1 MRYQQAARE
10 SCWYEIITDSI
21 LQTKSSHGPA
31 RTMST
36 PPRPPAS
43 PATRSGIPLKSAY
56 GPDDVPAGHRAV
68 VGTLPGEAPF
78 HRGCFP
84 QGYRTKPWRIFQL
97 SGFGKPE
104 DENERIKFLLKHG
117 ETGFLMEHDRNTADH
132 LYNVDHPEVEA
143 RREDVGLTGAV
154 MQSVRDTAICL
165 DGIPIEST
173 YGHAGGAVVQHGPFA
188 LAAYWTVA
196 KRRGIDLSRLGGT
209 GQSDF
214 FLTYL
219 GCVTKQQIPTQAG
232 LRLNAD
238 IIEFCGTHLPK
249 WVPVSIAGYNGGDS
263 GLNAW
268 QELGAVMANAIEYLD
283 EVKRRGNLDLTAA
296 AYRVGGV
303 NFRTTMEI
311 FEDAAKL
318 RAARKMWHHLL
329 TTRYG
334 ITDER
339 ALRMRIH
346 IVTAGSMMTYQQP
359 FNNIVRGTLMAL
371 SAVLGG
377 TQSLGVSGYDEAI
390 SIPSEHAHQMSVR
403 IQQILQHECN
413 LANVADPLGGSYYV
427 ESLTAEL
434 ERRGWE
440 FAAEIAAQGG
450 FLATLDSGWLHARA
464 RDNQIADMQAEED
477 GQRLVVGVNEFRDDA
492 TPFAVDGFPGVGDA
506 YEVARARLDAVRRER
521 HATGATRALRELER
535 TCRGDGNVMPAMMD
549 ALDAEVT
556 LGEIGGVFRSVWGDW
571 RTPEVVGT

>member
-1 MRYQQAARE
+1 
-10 SCWYEIITDSI
+10 
-21 LQTKSSHGPA
+21 
-31 RTMST
+31 MS
-36 PPRPPAS
+36 RPPS
-43 PATRSGIPLKSAY
+43 PPSFSTRSGIPLQAAY
-56 GPDDVPAGHRAV
+56 GPDDVPEAHRRV
-68 VGTLPGEAPF
+68 MGTLPGQAPF
-78 HRGCFP
+78 HRGGFP

-104 DENERIKFLLKHG
+104 DENERIKFLLEQG

-132 LYNVDHPEVEA
+132 LYNVDHPDVVA
-143 RREDVGLTGAV
+143 RREDVGQTGAV
-154 MQSVRDTAICL
+154 MQSVREVAICL

-173 YGHAGGAVVQHGPFA
+173 YGHAGGAVVQHAPFA

-196 KRRGIDLSRLGGT
+196 KRRGIPLAALGGT

-219 GCVTKQQIPTQAG
+219 GCVTKQQVPTAAG

-238 IIEFCGTHLPK
+238 IIEFCSEHVPK
-249 WVPVSIAGYNGGDS
+249 WVPVSIAGYNGGDT
-263 GLNAW
+263 GLNAY
-268 QELGAVMANAIEYLD
+268 QELGAVIANAIEYLD
-283 EVKRRGNLDLTAA
+283 EIKRRGRLDMTTA

-303 NFRTTMEI
+303 NFRTTMDI

-318 RAARKMWHHLL
+318 RAARKMWCQLL
-329 TTRYG
+329 RERYG

-359 FNNIVRGTLMAL
+359 LNNIVRGTLMAL

-390 SIPSEHAHQMSVR
+390 SVPSEHAHQMSVR
-403 IQQILQHECN
+403 IQQILQHETN
-413 LANVADPLGGSYYV
+413 LTAVADPLGGSYYI
-427 ESLTAEL
+427 EAMTAEI
-434 ERRGWE
+434 ERRAWE
-440 FAAEIAAQGG
+440 FAADIEQRGG

-464 RDNQIADMQAEED
+464 RDNQVAWQAAEND
-477 GQRLVVGVNEFRDDA
+477 GRQTIVGVTDFRGDT
-492 TPFAVDGFPGVGDA
+492 TPFEIDGFPGVNDS
-506 YEVARARLDAVRRER
+506 YDVARDRLDAVRRER
-521 HATGATRALRELER
+521 HEAGAHATLKRLEQA
-535 TCRGDGNVMPAMMD
+535 CRGTENIMPEMLD

-556 LGEIGGVFRSVWGDW
+556 LGEVGDVFRSMWGDW
-571 RTPEVVGT
+571 QTPELI

>member
-1 MRYQQAARE
+1 MR
-10 SCWYEIITDSI
+10 
-21 LQTKSSHGPA
+21 
-31 RTMST
+31 
-36 PPRPPAS
+36 RPPHT
-43 PATRSGIPLKSAY
+43 PLYATQSGIPLKAAY
-56 GPDDVPAGHRAV
+56 GPDDVPAEHRRFAAL
-68 VGTLPGEAPF
+68 LPGDAPF
-78 HRGCFP
+78 VRGCFP

-132 LYNVDHPEVEA
+132 LYNVDHPDVVA
-143 RREDVGLTGAV
+143 RREDVGQTGAV
-154 MQSVRDTAICL
+154 MQSIREVALCL
-165 DGIPIEST
+165 DGIPIETT
-173 YGHAGGAVVQHGPFA
+173 YGHAGGGVVQHAPFA
-188 LAAYWTVA
+188 LAAYWSIA
-196 KRRGIDLSRLGGT
+196 RRRGIDLMALAGT

-219 GCVTKQQIPTQAG
+219 GCVTKQQIPTLPG

-238 IIEFCGTHLPK
+238 IIEFCATHLPK
-249 WVPVSIAGYNGGDS
+249 WVPVSIAGYNAGDT

-268 QELGAVMANAIEYLD
+268 QELGAVFANAIEYLD
-283 EVKRRGNLDLTAA
+283 EIKRRGRIDMTTA

-318 RAARKMWHHLL
+318 RAARKMWCHLL
-329 TTRYG
+329 QNRYG
-334 ITDER
+334 VTDEK

-346 IVTAGSMMTYQQP
+346 VVTSGSMMTFPQP

-403 IQQILQHECN
+403 IQQILQLETN
-413 LANVADPLGGSYYV
+413 VGSVADPLGGSYYI
-427 ESLTAEL
+427 EALTAEL

-440 FAAEIAAQGG
+440 FTEEIAARGG

-464 RDNQIADMQAEED
+464 RDNQVAQQQAEED
-477 GQRLVVGVNEFRDDA
+477 GRRTVVGVTDFREDTA
-492 TPFAVDGFPGVGDA
+492 PFTVDGFPGVNDA
-506 YEVARARLDAVRRER
+506 YDVARERLDTVRRER
-521 HATGATRALRELER
+521 HEAGAHAALKRLEA
-535 TCRGDGNVMPAMMD
+535 TCRGTNNIMPVMIE

-556 LGEIGGVFRSVWGDW
+556 LGEVGDVFRSVWGDW
-571 RTPEVVGT
+571 QTPELV

>member
-1 MRYQQAARE
+1 
-10 SCWYEIITDSI
+10 
-21 LQTKSSHGPA
+21 
-31 RTMST
+31 MS
-36 PPRPPAS
+36 RPPL
-43 PATRSGIPLKSAY
+43 PPTFATRSGIPLRASY
-56 GPDDVPAGHRAV
+56 GPEDVPESHRAV
-68 VGTLPGEAPF
+68 MGTRPGQPPF
-78 HRGCFP
+78 HRGGFA

-104 DENERIKFLLKHG
+104 DENERIKFLLEHG

-132 LYNVDHPEVEA
+132 MYNVDHPDVVA
-143 RREDVGLTGAV
+143 RREDVGQTGAV
-154 MQSVRDTAICL
+154 MQSVREVAICL

-173 YGHAGGAVVQHGPFA
+173 YGHAGGAVVQHAPFA

-196 KRRGIDLSRLGGT
+196 KRRGIALDALGGT

-219 GCVTKQQIPTQAG
+219 GCVTKQQVPTAAG

-238 IIEFCGTHLPK
+238 IIEFCSEHVPK
-249 WVPVSIAGYNGGDS
+249 WVPVSIAGYNGGDT
-263 GLNAW
+263 GLNAY
-268 QELGAVMANAIEYLD
+268 QELGAVIANAIEYLD
-283 EVKRRGNLDLTAA
+283 EIKRRGRLDMATA
-296 AYRVGGV
+296 AYRVAGV
-303 NFRTTMEI
+303 NFRSTMDI

-318 RAARKMWHHLL
+318 RAARKMWCTLL
-329 TTRYG
+329 RDRYG

-339 ALRMRIH
+339 AQRMRIH

-403 IQQILQHECN
+403 IQQILQHETN
-413 LANVADPLGGSYYV
+413 LASVADPLGGSYYI
-427 ESLTAEL
+427 ETLTADIEK
-434 ERRGWE
+434 RAWE
-440 FAAEIAAQGG
+440 FAADIEQRGG

-464 RDNQIADMQAEED
+464 RDNQVAWQQAEND
-477 GQRLVVGVNEFRDDA
+477 GRQTIVGVTDFRGDS
-492 TPFAVDGFPGVGDA
+492 TPFEVDGFPGVNDSFD
-506 YEVARARLDAVRRER
+506 VALERLHAVKRER
-521 HATGATRALRELER
+521 HEAGAHAALKGLEAA
-535 TCRGDGNVMPAMMD
+535 CRGTANVMPAMMV

-556 LGEIGGVFRSVWGDW
+556 LGEVGDLFRDVWGDW
-571 RTPEVVGT
+571 QTPELI